1 MDTESAHGRGAAPAP
16 WTGSRRVHRG
26 VMTERSGPTRYEIEV
41 GGHASDRVLRPVID
55 EFTVELTEAGTTRL
69 VGAIRDSS
77 HLNGL
82 LAHFTS
88 LNVEVMALRRIDQTT
103 GAMHPTTSNGPERN
117 RP

>member
-1 MDTESAHGRGAAPAP
+1 
-16 WTGSRRVHRG
+16 
-26 VMTERSGPTRYEIEV
+26 MTERTGPPTRYEIEI

-55 EFTVELTEAGTTRL
+55 EFTVEFTEAGTTRV

-88 LNVEVMALRRIDQTT
+88 LNVEVFELRRLDQTT
-103 GAMHPTTSNGPERN
+103 GAMPLTTPIESERN
-117 RP
+117 QP

>member
-1 MDTESAHGRGAAPAP
+1 
-16 WTGSRRVHRG
+16 
-26 VMTERSGPTRYEIEV
+26 MTERTGPTRYEIEI

-88 LNVEVMALRRIDQTT
+88 LNVEVIGAASSSTTPGRAPTPPHSHRTRKDQ
-103 GAMHPTTSNGPERN
+103 P
-117 RP
+117 